1 MTASRHSRY
10 YLLFLLLGMV
20 SSTLHAQETS
30 VFNTQQLQP
39 SARIGAMGGNFFAV
53 KDGDVSMA
61 YINPSS
67 IDSSMHGKL
76 SLSYLDF
83 FSKTNFGY
91 AAYGRNI
98 NSKLST
104 AATVQ
109 FVSHGTMEAYDALG
123 NQTGT
128 FSAGD
133 YFLNL
138 GAGYK
143 MDSLWTIGANARIL
157 YSNIAELNSLAIAT
171 DFAATFHQ
179 PRRNLTITGIIRNVG
194 IQLNSFH
201 GTREKIPFEFQVGIT
216 KKPKYAPFRFS
227 VVADNLQTWDLRYN
241 SDLNQPEI
249 DPVTGEVLESTR
261 WEFGDIFMRHIIFGT
276 EFLLGENIVIRGA
289 YNYRRRQE
297 LKVEDKPGM
306 AGFSFGLGFGIK
318 KFRFNYSR
326 AIYHLAGPAN
336 HFTVD
341 VNIHDVIRPAK

>member
-1 MTASRHSRY
+1 MTVSLNKLAS
-10 YLLFLLLGMV
+10 FLIAFCAV
-20 SSTLHAQETS
+20 VPFWSYAQTS
-30 VFNTQQLQP
+30 AVFNTQQLQP

-61 YINPSS
+61 YANPSS
-67 IDSSMHGKL
+67 LDSNMNGKL

-98 NSKLST
+98 NQRIT
-104 AATVQ
+104 AAATLQ
-109 FVSHGTMEAYDALG
+109 FVSHGTMDAYDALG
-123 NQTGT
+123 NPTGT

-133 YFLNL
+133 YMLNV

-143 MDSLWTIGANARIL
+143 VDSLWTIGANARIL
-157 YSNIAELNSLAIAT
+157 YSNIAELDAVGIAT
-171 DFAATFHQ
+171 DIAATFHQ
-179 PRRNLTITGIIRNVG
+179 PRRNLTITGVIRNVG
-194 IQLNSFH
+194 LQLNSFN
-201 GTREKIPFEFQVGIT
+201 GTREKIPFEFQIGIT

-241 SDLNQPEI
+241 STINQPEV
-249 DPVTGEVLESTR
+249 DPVTGEVIQDNT
-261 WEFGDIFMRHIIFGT
+261 WEFGDILMRHIIVGT
-276 EFLLGENIVIRGA
+276 EFLLGDNIVIRGA

-297 LKVEDKPGM
+297 LKMEEKPGM
-306 AGFSFGLGFGIK
+306 TGFSFGLGFGIK
-318 KFRFNYSR
+318 KFRINYSR

-341 VNIHDVIRPAK
+341 VNIHDLTKSPK